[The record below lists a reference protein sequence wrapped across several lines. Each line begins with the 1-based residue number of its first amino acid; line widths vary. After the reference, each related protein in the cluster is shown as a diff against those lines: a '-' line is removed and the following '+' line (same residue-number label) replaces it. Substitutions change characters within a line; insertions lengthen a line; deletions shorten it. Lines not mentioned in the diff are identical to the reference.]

1 MRLREELQLTEDK
14 LKQATVDLKH
24 IGDSAVSEKEEQKV
38 VIRQKMARKMRTVST
53 RYHSNNENRHEQ
65 FYKKCFC
72 FSLMPRQPRLEC
84 K

>member
-53 RYHSNNENRHEQ
+53 RYHSNNEQ

-72 FSLMPRQPRLEC
+72 FSLMP
-84 K
+84 